1 MDPAAWLQKAFDELV
16 EIGLAAENDP
26 ADAWRAGALIAR
38 LLGSPSGPV
47 PPAHLLGRL
56 PEIIAVA
63 GSPDAQAVLD
73 RVADELYSETDP
85 WGPLLDALLDVDDAL
100 GMLAVSGQDETAL
113 ALARRVA
120 GLVSLHPERVLALG
134 PFAEMRLATVR
145 EGAGPGI
152 VWNAVER
159 APAHA
164 LAEALP
170 AASTKTR
177 LEMLPATRRMPVV
190 ATAVSFCFP
199 EDLLLAAAESAPAE
213 ARELE
218 TEGAGLRAWV
228 HVEKGRMRLEASGL
242 GAGPLTAA
250 LVAARVSDGA
260 EVLRVALDVEV
271 SGGTAYADLGPWAGP
286 ENALH
291 RLVSRTGLTS
301 GEVRVRI
308 TVSNG

>member
-47 PPAHLLGRL
+47 PPADLMRRL
-56 PEIIAVA
+56 PKILAVA
-63 GSPDAQAVLD
+63 GSPDAQEILD
-73 RVADELYSETDP
+73 RVADELASETDP

-100 GMLAVSGQDETAL
+100 GVLTVSGQDETVL

-120 GLVSLHPERVLALG
+120 GLVSLYPERVLALG

-145 EGAGPGI
+145 EGVGPDI
-152 VWNAVER
+152 VWSAVER
-159 APAHA
+159 APAHV

-170 AASTKTR
+170 APASTKAR
-177 LEMLPATRRMPVV
+177 LERLPGTRRRPVV
-190 ATAVSFCFP
+190 APALSFRLP
-199 EDLLLAAAESAPAE
+199 EDLLLAAAESEPSE

-218 TEGAGLRAWV
+218 TEGAARAWV
-228 HVEKGRMRLEASGL
+228 YAEKGRMRLEATGL
-242 GAGPLTAA
+242 EAGPLTAS
-250 LVAARVSDGA
+250 LVAERRSDGA
-260 EVLRVALDVEV
+260 ELLRVALHLEV

-291 RLVSRTGLTS
+291 RLVAGAGLKS
-301 GEVRVRI
+301 SELRI
-308 TVSNG
+308 RLSVSNG